1 MQGDVSDPV
10 YDGKWAKAIAT
21 CKHYD
26 AYSLENFKCVSR
38 FCALLLVLL
47 TLLALETWLVPCW
60 PAADVLAGF
69 PACVCS
75 NQAAPAVPAPV
86 CAGPN
91 CDRTH
96 FNAIVT
102 DQELSETYLPA
113 FTRGCVQ
120 GE

>member
-1 MQGDVSDPV
+1 MRVRVRCYRAHWQGRGHETPGEDPLLAAEYAAHFVSGMQGDVSDPV

-60 PAADVLAGF
+60 PAADVLADF
-69 PACVCS
+69 PACV
-75 NQAAPAVPAPV
+75 
-86 CAGPN
+86 
-91 CDRTH
+91 
-96 FNAIVT
+96 F
-102 DQELSETYLPA
+102 
-113 FTRGCVQ
+113 
-120 GE
+120 